1 MVCELLPASHNQTS
15 LDEEDDQDEEEEE
28 EELTVVEEIEMKL
41 FSLLRSESIEDEQED
56 GQVGTLL
63 TMRGL
68 LIPSYS

>member
-15 LDEEDDQDEEEEE
+15 LDEEDDQDEEEE

-56 GQVGTLL
+56 GQVRTLL
-63 TMRGL
+63 TIGGL
-68 LIPSYS
+68 LIPSHS